1 MLQEYDAGKSGQSF
15 YHTSM
20 TPDNWYKWFDPENH
34 DSDEGW
40 TEVRQGILHYLW
52 SKEGKTLNCKRW
64 RCREDSIYCYVINAR
79 WHPTFGVLAGIYS
92 LAVWV
97 QIPQYMT
104 QHAASYVYP
113 DYTPRSILL
122 FLCGDYSR
130 PVLIFFAIQRLST
143 ISLATHVWPSLQ
155 VLALT
160 TEAETVRSCRPL
172 AAT

>member
-1 MLQEYDAGKSGQSF
+1 MAMLQEYDAGKSGQPF

-20 TPDNWYKWFDPENH
+20 TPDDWYKWFDPENH

-92 LAVWV
+92 LAIWFRSPN
-97 QIPQYMT
+97 IW

-113 DYTPRSILL
+113 DYTPRRIL
-122 FLCGDYSR
+122 FF
-130 PVLIFFAIQRLST
+130 FFAIQRLST